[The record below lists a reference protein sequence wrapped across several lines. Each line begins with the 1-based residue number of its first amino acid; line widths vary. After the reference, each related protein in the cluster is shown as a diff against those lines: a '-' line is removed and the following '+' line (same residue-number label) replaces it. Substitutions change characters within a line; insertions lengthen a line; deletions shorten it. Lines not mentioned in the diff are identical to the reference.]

1 MTEENTIPRVST
13 SFAEG
18 QKSGSIE
25 HKIGFDE
32 IRILLRGHCISR
44 LGTERVDELSY
55 LTDAA
60 EIRFRLAHV
69 SEIAKIIDTELQL
82 PGEDFFDMRLPIHR
96 IKVQGIYL
104 EEQEIWELK
113 RSLDTLHSWI
123 SVIRGEGEDDESS
136 QENAYP
142 ALNRL
147 SEGVFTFHS
156 VTKRIEAILDKYGHV
171 KDTASTELLRIR
183 RELSRTEG
191 SVSRTLHAILE
202 SAKREGLIDSH
213 VMPTI
218 RDGRLVIPVA
228 PALKRRI
235 RGIVHG
241 ESATGKTIF
250 VEPSA
255 VVEANNNLRELEA
268 EEKREIIRILQ
279 GFTEEIRGNIPE
291 LLRAYEFLADIELT
305 LAKYRLSQQING
317 IVPEVKDY
325 PLIDWTLARHPLL
338 ELQLRRHQKAIVPL
352 DITLTPKERIL
363 IISGPNAGG
372 KSVCLKTVGL
382 LQYML
387 QCALPIPVGEHSRVG
402 VFDHIF
408 IDIGDEQ
415 SINDDLSTYSSH
427 LLNMKQM
434 MKGCTSRSLLLI
446 DEFGG
451 GTEPT
456 IGGALAEAML
466 KQFVRREAYGVITTH
481 YQNLKQFAD
490 SHEGVINGSML
501 YDRQQ
506 MQALFRLEI
515 GNPGSSFA
523 IEIARKIGIPEEV
536 IADAS
541 AIVGQD
547 YINADKYLLD
557 IIRDK
562 RYWEGK
568 RQTIHQRE
576 KEMEKTLARYEE
588 EIVELQKKRKD
599 IITSAQRQAEQILN
613 ESNAMVENTIRE
625 IKEAQAE
632 KERTREARQELA
644 DFRAML
650 SEEDLARDEAIER
663 KMQQLIARKERKA
676 ERKKQKEAQQNASH
690 LLGKGIGSPASGSSS
705 ASDASRVAGSQRDVF
720 TRGMEVRIKG
730 QTAVGTIET
739 VKGKKAT
746 VLFGT
751 IRTTVATELLESASA
766 TKNKGVNPSPANP
779 SSTSGGNGNN
789 LFISRSTLEQ
799 IHKTQLNF
807 HQDIDVRGMRGD
819 EAIQV
824 VTSYIDDAILVG
836 AARVRIL
843 HGTGSGILRQ
853 LIRQYLRT
861 VPQVLSARDEH
872 VQFGGAGITV
882 VEMKS

>member
-1 MTEENTIPRVST
+1 MT
-13 SFAEG
+13 
-18 QKSGSIE
+18 KDIE
-25 HKIGFDE
+25 HKLGFDE
-32 IRILLRGHCISR
+32 IRTLLKGHCISR
-44 LGTERVDELSY
+44 LGTERVDDLAF
-55 LTDAA
+55 LPDAK
-60 EIRFRLAHV
+60 EVRFRLSLV
-69 SEIAKIIDTELQL
+69 NEISLIIDTELQL
-82 PGEDFFDMRLPIHR
+82 PGEDFFDMRLPMHR
-96 IKVQGIYL
+96 IKVQGVYL
-104 EEQEIWELK
+104 EEQEMWELK

-123 SVIRGEGEDDESS
+123 EVIRTE
-136 QENAYP
+136 ENPYP

-147 SEGVFTFHS
+147 AEGVFTFHA

-171 KDTASTELLRIR
+171 KDTASPELTRIR

-191 SVSRTLHAILE
+191 SVSRTLNAILE
-202 SAKREGLIDSH
+202 SAKKEGLIDSH

-250 VEPSA
+250 VEPTA

-268 EEKREIIRILQ
+268 EEKREIMRILQ
-279 GFTEEIRGNIPE
+279 AFTDEIRVNVPE
-291 LLRAYEFLADIELT
+291 FLRAYEFLADIELA
-305 LAKYRLSQQING
+305 LAKYRLEQQLNAV
-317 IVPEVKDY
+317 VPQVTDH

-338 ELQLRRHQKAIVPL
+338 ELQLRRHQKKIVPL

-387 QCALPIPVGEHSRVG
+387 QCALPVPVGENSRMG
-402 VFDHIF
+402 IFRDIF
-408 IDIGDEQ
+408 IDIGDQQ

-427 LLNMKQM
+427 LMNMKQM
-434 MKGCTSRSLLLI
+434 MRGCSPQSLLLI
-446 DEFGG
+446 DEFGS

-466 KQFVRREAYGVITTH
+466 RQFVRKGAYGVITTH
-481 YQNLKQFAD
+481 YQNLKQYAD
-490 SHEGVINGSML
+490 SHEGIINGSML

-541 AIVGQD
+541 EIVGQD

-557 IIRDK
+557 IVRDK

-576 KEMEKTLARYEE
+576 KDMERTLSKYEE
-588 EIVELQKKRKD
+588 EIAELQRKRKE
-599 IITSAQRQAEQILN
+599 IIADAKRKAEEILTQ
-613 ESNAMVENTIRE
+613 SNAMVENTIRE

-632 KERTREARQELA
+632 RERTREVRQELA
-644 DFRAML
+644 EFRAQL
-650 SEEDLARDEAIER
+650 SAEEQERDAAIER
-663 KMQQLIARKERKA
+663 KMQQLMARKQRK
-676 ERKKQKEAQQNASH
+676 EEHRKKKADSTGTASIAQNGSIGAVQNGSTEAVQNGVH
-690 LLGKGIGSPASGSSS
+690 E
-705 ASDASRVAGSQRDVF
+705 QRSLATGDS
-720 TRGMEVRIKG
+720 VRIKG
-730 QTAVGTIET
+730 QTGIGTIEEI
-739 VKGKKAT
+739 KGKKAI
-746 VLFGT
+746 VMFGM
-751 IRTTVATELLESASA
+751 IRTNISLNMLEPAKEEKKPQA
-766 TKNKGVNPSPANP
+766 APQVNQY
-779 SSTSGGNGNN
+779 
-789 LFISRSTLEQ
+789 ISRSTLEQ
-799 IHKTQLNF
+799 MHKTQLNF
-807 HQDIDVRGMRGD
+807 QQEIDVRGMRGD
-819 EAIQV
+819 EAIQTI
-824 VTSYIDDAILVG
+824 TSYIDDAILVG
-836 AARVRIL
+836 SAQVRIL
-843 HGTGSGILRQ
+843 HGTGNGILRQ

-861 VPQVLSARDEH
+861 VPQVSNAHDEH

-882 VEMKS
+882 VEFR

>member
-1 MTEENTIPRVST
+1 MPASQ
-13 SFAEG
+13 SAG
-18 QKSGSIE
+18 PQGGSIE
-25 HKIGFDE
+25 PKIGFDE
-32 IRILLRGHCISR
+32 IRTLLKGHCISR
-44 LGTERVDELSY
+44 LGTERVDELTF
-55 LTDAA
+55 LTSADD
-60 EIRFRLAHV
+60 IRYRLAQV
-69 SEIAKIIDTELQL
+69 EEITRIIDTELQL
-82 PGEDFFDMRLPIHR
+82 PGEDFFDMRLAVHR

-104 EEQEIWELK
+104 EEQEMWELK

-123 SVIRGEGEDDESS
+123 DVIRGENEAE
-136 QENAYP
+136 ENNEGYP

-171 KDTASTELLRIR
+171 KDTASTELTRIR

-191 SVSRTLHAILE
+191 SVSRTLSSILE
-202 SAKREGLIDSH
+202 SAKQEGLVESH
-213 VMPTI
+213 VMPTL

-241 ESATGKTIF
+241 ESASGKTIF

-268 EEKREIIRILQ
+268 AEKREIIRILQ
-279 GFTEEIRGNIPE
+279 EFTDEIRGNVPE
-291 LLRAYEFLADIELT
+291 FLRAYEFLADIELA
-305 LAKYRLSQQING
+305 LAKYRLAQQING
-317 IVPEVKDY
+317 IVPVIKDY

-338 ELQLRRHQKAIVPL
+338 ELQLRRHQKTIVPL

-387 QCALPIPVGEHSRVG
+387 QCALPIPVGENSRVG
-402 VFDHIF
+402 VFDRIF

-427 LLNMKQM
+427 LLNMKLM
-434 MKGCTSRSLLLI
+434 MKGCTSHSLLLI

-466 KQFVRREAYGVITTH
+466 KQFVRRQAYGVITTH

-490 SHEGVINGSML
+490 AHEGVINGSML

-599 IITSAQRQAEQILN
+599 IIASAQRQAEQILN

-650 SEEDLARDEAIER
+650 TEEDIARDEAIER
-663 KMQQLIARKERKA
+663 KMQQLIARKERKE
-676 ERKKQKEAQQNASH
+676 ERKKKKASEAAAPATGNA
-690 LLGKGIGSPASGSSS
+690 GSNATAQSGSHNATRQPQ
-705 ASDASRVAGSQRDVF
+705 ASFAP
-720 TRGMEVRIKG
+720 GMEVRIKG
-730 QTAVGTIET
+730 QTAIGTVES
-739 VKGKKAT
+739 VSGKKAI
-746 VLFGT
+746 VLFG
-751 IRTTVATELLESASA
+751 ILRTTVATEQLELASA
-766 TKNKGVNPSPANP
+766 PPTKEKGTTAA
-779 SSTSGGNGNN
+779 STGM
-789 LFISRSTLEQ
+789 FISRSTLEQ
-799 IHKTQLNF
+799 MHQTQLNF
-807 HQDIDVRGMRGD
+807 RQDIDVRGMRGD
-819 EAIQV
+819 EAIQAI
-824 VTSYIDDAILVG
+824 TSYIDDAILVG
-836 AARVRIL
+836 ASRVRIL

-853 LIRQYLRT
+853 LIRQYLHT
-861 VPQVLSARDEH
+861 VPQIQSAHDEH

-882 VEMKS
+882 VEMK